1 MSEALLCCLPVD
13 HKLAKRRRI
22 DLRQLSDEPFI
33 LFPRTVS
40 PHYHDQIIAT
50 CVEAGFSPQI
60 RHEARLW
67 QTVVTMVEFQMGVA
81 LVPEALARTRSQR
94 AVFIPLERNTFSSQI
109 LRLTRAGSQLDLTE
123 RFLAALTTD
132 DRSRAR

>member
-67 QTVVTMVEFQMGVA
+67 QTVVTMVEFQMGSPWCRKPWRA
-81 LVPEALARTRSQR
+81 PGLSGPSSFRSRETRSPR
-94 AVFIPLERNTFSSQI
+94 KFC
-109 LRLTRAGSQLDLTE
+109 G
-123 RFLAALTTD
+123 
-132 DRSRAR
+132 